1 MVVEEW
7 RGKGSFRAWGKS
19 ETTPGVAMQPQTAED
34 FAELAI
40 EMGLVPSEE
49 VQRSWADAG
58 GTSVPIEQFAATLL
72 RRELITRYQ
81 LDRLLRGDRAGYFF
95 GSAKILYQ
103 VGAGAF
109 ARVYRA
115 VMRDTGDTVAVKVL
129 RNRFSQDEEKCKEF
143 RREGEMGRLLRHP
156 HIVAIEDVGEA
167 NNSSYITMEFVEG
180 QTLRDL
186 VKKRGALE
194 PLRAIDLMKQLCAG
208 LEYAHKRGVTHR
220 DLKGS
225 NVLVSTKGQAKLA
238 DFGLAAVDKEYGD
251 EVLGRMHSPRT
262 VEYAALEKL
271 TGMRNDNVR
280 SDIYF
285 MGALAYLALTGVS
298 PLGDT
303 RDRAARS
310 DPRRFLDVVPLSKRA
325 PDLPADIR
333 ETVTRMMQ
341 IEPLERYQTISEVLR
356 KFEDLAEAHAPGG
369 KASKRKNR
377 STVTSTVTSNA
388 TQPRVMLVERS
399 GQAQDA
405 LREFLSKLGYR
416 VLVTENAQRALKR
429 FSSTPFPAEGI
440 VFSASRLGEEAL
452 TAFNEL
458 TADPFYA
465 KVPAVLLIG
474 GRQAAIAE
482 QASCDDLRKVITSP
496 IEKATMQETLD
507 SILAAKA

>member
-1 MVVEEW
+1 
-7 RGKGSFRAWGKS
+7 
-19 ETTPGVAMQPQTAED
+19 MQPQTAED
-34 FAELAI
+34 LAELAV
-40 EMGLVPSEE
+40 EFGLVTSEE
-49 VQRSWADAG
+49 VQRTWSDAG
-58 GTSVPIEQFAATLL
+58 GTSVPIEHFGATLL
-72 RRELITRYQ
+72 RRELLTRYQ
-81 LDRLLRGDRAGYFF
+81 LDRLLRGDKAGYYF
-95 GSAKILYQ
+95 GDAKILYQ

-115 VMRDTGDTVAVKVL
+115 VMQGSGETVAVKVL

-156 HIVAIEDVGEA
+156 NIVAIEDVGEA
-167 NNSSYITMEFVEG
+167 NNTSYITMEFIEG

-194 PLRAIDLMKQLCAG
+194 TTRAIDLMKQLCAG

-225 NVLVSTKGQAKLA
+225 NVLVSTKGVAKLA

-271 TGMRNDNVR
+271 TGMKNDNVR

-303 RDRAARS
+303 RDRSARS
-310 DPRRFLDVVPLSKRA
+310 DPRRFLDVVPLAKRA

-333 ETVTRMMQ
+333 ETVTQMMHL
-341 IEPLERYQTISEVLR
+341 EPLERYQTISDVLR
-356 KFEDLAEAHAPGG
+356 VFEELAEAHAPGG
-369 KASKRKNR
+369 KATKRKAR
-377 STVTSTVTSNA
+377 VSTAVSSA
-388 TQPRVMLVERS
+388 ASASQPRVMLVERS
-399 GQAQDA
+399 GQAQDT
-405 LREFLSKLGYR
+405 LREFLGKLGYR

-440 VFSASRLGEEAL
+440 VFSASKLGQEAL
-452 TAFNEL
+452 DAFNEL
-458 TADPFYA
+458 TADPFYQ

-474 GRQAAIAE
+474 GRQTQFAE
-482 QASCDDLRKVITSP
+482 QASCDDLRKVIRSP
-496 IEKATMQETLD
+496 IDKATMQETLD

>member
-1 MVVEEW
+1 
-7 RGKGSFRAWGKS
+7 
-19 ETTPGVAMQPQTAED
+19 MQPQTAEQL
-34 FAELAI
+34 AELAI
-40 EMGLVPSEE
+40 DLGLVTSEQ
-49 VQRSWADAG
+49 VQRAWSDAG
-58 GTSVPIEQFAATLL
+58 GTSVSTEKFGATLL

-81 LDRLLRGDRAGYFF
+81 LDRLLRGDHTGYFF
-95 GSAKILYQ
+95 GAAKILYQ

-115 VMRDTGDTVAVKVL
+115 EMRDSGETVAVKVL

-167 NNSSYITMEFVEG
+167 NNTSYITMEFVEG
-180 QTLRDL
+180 QTLREL
-186 VKKRGALE
+186 VKKRGALDI
-194 PLRAIDLMKQLCAG
+194 LRTIDLMKHLCAG

-225 NVLVSTKGQAKLA
+225 NVLVSTKGVAKLA

-298 PLGDT
+298 PLGDS

-310 DPRRFLDVVPLSKRA
+310 DPRRFLEVVPLAKRA
-325 PDLPADIR
+325 PDLPADVR
-333 ETVTRMMQ
+333 ETVTQMMHL
-341 IEPLERYQTISEVLR
+341 EPLERYQSITDVLR
-356 KFEDLAEAHAPGG
+356 VFEELAVAHAPGG
-369 KASKRKNR
+369 KASQRKVKV
-377 STVTSTVTSNA
+377 STAPSVTA
-388 TQPRVMLVERS
+388 TAGVARVMLVERS
-399 GQAQDA
+399 GHAQDA
-405 LREFLSKLGYR
+405 LRDFLGQLGYR

-440 VFSASRLGEEAL
+440 VFSASKLGMEAL
-452 TAFNEL
+452 DAFNTL

-465 KVPAVLLIG
+465 KVPAVLLLG
-474 GRQAAIAE
+474 GRQADLGERAN
-482 QASCDDLRKVITSP
+482 CDELRKVITSP
-496 IEKATMQETLD
+496 IEKAAMQETLD
-507 SILAAKA
+507 SILATKA

>member
-1 MVVEEW
+1 M
-7 RGKGSFRAWGKS
+7 K
-19 ETTPGVAMQPQTAED
+19 PHTAED
-34 FAELAI
+34 LADLAMDI
-40 EMGLVPSEE
+40 GLVTSEE
-49 VQRSWADAG
+49 VQRAWSDAG
-58 GTSVPIEQFAATLL
+58 GTNVPIEQFGATLL
-72 RRELITRYQ
+72 RREVITRYQ
-81 LDRLLRGDRAGYFF
+81 LDRLLRGDRAGYYF
-95 GSAKILYQ
+95 GDAKILYQ

-115 VMRDTGDTVAVKVL
+115 VMRGSGETVAVKVL
-129 RNRFSQDEEKCKEF
+129 RNRFSQDDDKCKEF

-156 HIVAIEDVGEA
+156 NIVAIEDVGEA
-167 NNSSYITMEFVEG
+167 NNTSYITMEFVEG

-186 VKKRGALE
+186 VKKRGALDT
-194 PLRAIDLMKQLCAG
+194 LRAIDLMKQLCAG

-225 NVLVSTKGQAKLA
+225 NVLVSTKGAAKLA

-251 EVLGRMHSPRT
+251 KVLGRMHSPRT

-271 TGMRNDNVR
+271 TGMHNDNVR

-333 ETVTRMMQ
+333 ETVAQMMHL
-341 IEPLERYQTISEVLR
+341 EPLERYQSITDALR
-356 KFEDLAEAHAPGG
+356 VFEELAEAHAPGG
-369 KASKRKNR
+369 KATKRKVKVVTAPTVAA
-377 STVTSTVTSNA
+377 STS
-388 TQPRVMLVERS
+388 QPRVMLVERS

-405 LREFLSKLGYR
+405 LRDFLGKLGYR
-416 VLVTENAQRALKR
+416 VLVTENPQRALKR
-429 FSSTPFPAEGI
+429 FSATPFPAEGLVI
-440 VFSASRLGEEAL
+440 SASRLGQEAL
-452 TAFNEL
+452 DAFNEL
-458 TADPFYA
+458 TSDPFYQ

-474 GRQAAIAE
+474 GKQTQIAE
-482 QASCDDLRKVITSP
+482 QATCDDLRKVITSP
-496 IEKATMQETLD
+496 IDKTKMVEALD
-507 SILAAKA
+507 SILATKA

>member
-1 MVVEEW
+1 
-7 RGKGSFRAWGKS
+7 
-19 ETTPGVAMQPQTAED
+19 MQPQTAEEL
-34 FAELAI
+34 AELAI
-40 EMGLVPSEE
+40 DIGLVTSEK
-49 VQRSWADAG
+49 VQRAWSDAG
-58 GTSVPIEQFAATLL
+58 GTSVPIAEFGSTLL

-81 LDRLLRGDRAGYFF
+81 LDRLLRGDKSGYYF
-95 GSAKILYQ
+95 GDAKILYQ

-115 VMRDTGDTVAVKVL
+115 VMRGSGETVAVKVL
-129 RNRFSQDEEKCKEF
+129 RNRFSQDEEKCREF

-156 HIVAIEDVGEA
+156 NIVAIEDVGEA
-167 NNSSYITMEFVEG
+167 NNTSYITMEFIEG

-194 PLRAIDLMKQLCAG
+194 ATRVIDLMKQLCAG

-225 NVLVSTKGQAKLA
+225 NVLVSTKGVAKLA

-285 MGALAYLALTGVS
+285 MGGLAYLALTGVS

-310 DPRRFLDVVPLSKRA
+310 DPRRFLEVMPLAKRD

-333 ETVTRMMQ
+333 ETVTQMMHL
-341 IEPLERYQTISEVLR
+341 EPLERYQTISDVLR
-356 KFEDLAEAHAPGG
+356 VFEELAAAHAPGG
-369 KASKRKNR
+369 KATKRKSR
-377 STVTSTVTSNA
+377 VSITPSPAA
-388 TQPRVMLVERS
+388 TASQPRVMLVERS

-440 VFSASRLGEEAL
+440 VFSASKLGQEAL
-452 TAFNEL
+452 DAFNEL
-458 TADPFYA
+458 TADPFYQ
-465 KVPAVLLIG
+465 KVPAVLLIS
-474 GRQAAIAE
+474 GRQNQFAE
-482 QASCDDLRKVITSP
+482 QASCDDLRKVICSP
-496 IEKATMQETLD
+496 IEKTTMQETLD

>member
-1 MVVEEW
+1 
-7 RGKGSFRAWGKS
+7 
-19 ETTPGVAMQPQTAED
+19 MQPTTAED
-34 FAELAI
+34 LAELAI
-40 EMGLVPSEE
+40 DIGLVTSEQ
-49 VQRSWADAG
+49 VQRAWSDAG
-58 GTSVPIEQFAATLL
+58 GTSVPIEQFGATLL

-81 LDRLLRGDRAGYFF
+81 LDRLLKGDRSGYYF
-95 GSAKILYQ
+95 GNAKILYQ

-115 VMRDTGDTVAVKVL
+115 VMRDSGETVAVKVL
-129 RNRFSQDEEKCKEF
+129 RNRFSQDAEKCKEF

-156 HIVAIEDVGEA
+156 NIVAIEDVGEA
-167 NNSSYITMEFVEG
+167 NNTSYITMEFIEG

-186 VKKRGALE
+186 VKKRGALDTT
-194 PLRAIDLMKQLCAG
+194 RAINLMKQLCAG

-225 NVLVSTKGQAKLA
+225 NVLVSTKGDAKLA

-271 TGMRNDNVR
+271 TGMKNDNIR

-285 MGALAYLALTGVS
+285 MGALAYLALTGAS

-310 DPRRFLDVVPLSKRA
+310 DPRRFLDVVPLSKHA

-333 ETVTRMMQ
+333 ETVTQMMHL
-341 IEPLERYQTISEVLR
+341 EPLERYQSISDVLR
-356 KFEDLAEAHAPGG
+356 VFEELSEAYAPGG
-369 KASKRKNR
+369 KATKRK
-377 STVTSTVTSNA
+377 TKVA
-388 TQPRVMLVERS
+388 TAPSASPSASQPRVMLVERS
-399 GQAQDA
+399 GQAQDT
-405 LREFLSKLGYR
+405 LREFLGKLGYR

-440 VFSASRLGEEAL
+440 VFSASKLGQEAL
-452 TAFNEL
+452 DAFNAL
-458 TADPFYA
+458 TADPFYQ

-474 GRQAAIAE
+474 GRQATYAE
-482 QASCDDLRKVITSP
+482 QASCDDLRKVIRSP
-496 IEKATMQETLD
+496 IDRATMQETLD
-507 SILAAKA
+507 SILATRA

>member
-1 MVVEEW
+1 
-7 RGKGSFRAWGKS
+7 
-19 ETTPGVAMQPQTAED
+19 MQPQTAED
-34 FAELAI
+34 LAELAI
-40 EMGLVPSEE
+40 DLGLVTSEE

-58 GTSVPIEQFAATLL
+58 GTSVPIEQFGATLL
-72 RRELITRYQ
+72 RRELLTRYQ

-115 VMRDTGDTVAVKVL
+115 VMRDSGDTVAVKVL

-156 HIVAIEDVGEA
+156 NIVAIEDVGEA
-167 NNSSYITMEFVEG
+167 NNTSYITMEFVEG

-194 PLRAIDLMKQLCAG
+194 IVRSLDLMKQLCAG

-225 NVLVSTKGQAKLA
+225 NVLVSTKGVAKLA

-251 EVLGRMHSPRT
+251 EVLGKMHSPRT

-310 DPRRFLDVVPLSKRA
+310 DPRRFLDVVPLAKRA
-325 PDLPADIR
+325 PELPADIR
-333 ETVTRMMQ
+333 ETVTQMMHL
-341 IEPLERYQTISEVLR
+341 EPLERYQSISDVLR
-356 KFEDLAEAHAPGG
+356 VFEELTEAHAPGG
-369 KASKRKNR
+369 KATKRKAR
-377 STVTSTVTSNA
+377 VSTAPSASA
-388 TQPRVMLVERS
+388 TTGQPRVMLVERS

-405 LREFLSKLGYR
+405 LRDFLSKLGYR

-452 TAFNEL
+452 LAFNEL

-465 KVPAVLLIG
+465 KVPAVLLVSSK
-474 GRQAAIAE
+474 QAEISE
-482 QASCDDLRKVITSP
+482 QASCDELRKVISSP
-496 IEKATMQETLD
+496 IEKATMQDTLD
-507 SILAAKA
+507 SILAARA

>member
-1 MVVEEW
+1 
-7 RGKGSFRAWGKS
+7 
-19 ETTPGVAMQPQTAED
+19 MQPQTAEQL
-34 FAELAI
+34 AELAI
-40 EMGLVPSEE
+40 DLGLVTSEE
-49 VQRSWADAG
+49 VQRAWSDAG
-58 GTSVPIEQFAATLL
+58 GTSVPTDQFGATLL

-81 LDRLLRGDRAGYFF
+81 LDRLLRGDRTGYFF

-115 VMRDTGDTVAVKVL
+115 QMRDSGDTVAVKVL
-129 RNRFSQDEEKCKEF
+129 RNRFSQDEDKCKEF

-156 HIVAIEDVGEA
+156 NIVTIEDVGEA
-167 NNSSYITMEFVEG
+167 NNTSYITMEFVEG

-194 PLRAIDLMKQLCAG
+194 VLRAIDLMKQLCSG

-225 NVLVSTKGQAKLA
+225 NVLVSTMGAAKLA

-298 PLGDT
+298 PLGDS
-303 RDRAARS
+303 RDRSARS
-310 DPRRFLDVVPLSKRA
+310 DPRRFLEVVPLAKRA
-325 PDLPADIR
+325 PDLPADVR
-333 ETVTRMMQ
+333 ETVTMMMHL
-341 IEPLERYQTISEVLR
+341 EPLERYQSISDVLR
-356 KFEDLAEAHAPGG
+356 VFEELAVAHAPGG
-369 KASKRKNR
+369 KATKRKAR
-377 STVTSTVTSNA
+377 ASIAPTAVTSA
-388 TQPRVMLVERS
+388 GQARVMLVERS
-399 GQAQDA
+399 GQAQDT
-405 LREFLSKLGYR
+405 LRDFLSKLGYR
-416 VLVTENAQRALKR
+416 VLVTENAQRALTR

-440 VFSASRLGEEAL
+440 VFSASKLGSEAL
-452 TAFNEL
+452 EAFNAL

-474 GRQAAIAE
+474 GRQTDLGE
-482 QASCDDLRKVITSP
+482 QANCDELRRVITSP
-496 IEKATMQETLD
+496 IEKTTMQETLD
-507 SILAAKA
+507 SILIAKA